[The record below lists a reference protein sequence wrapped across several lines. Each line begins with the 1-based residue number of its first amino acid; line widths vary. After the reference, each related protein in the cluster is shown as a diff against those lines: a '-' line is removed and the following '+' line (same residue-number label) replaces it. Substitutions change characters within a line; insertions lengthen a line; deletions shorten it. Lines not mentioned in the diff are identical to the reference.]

1 MKTVIATSLEEQLE
15 IAERDLFC
23 ARMIDNTARMWV
35 EVAECERR
43 VDDIKRQIEI
53 IDRQLLECEEIL
65 KSETEISRRREA
77 RDEYL
82 RLSAQRYRQ
91 S

>member
-1 MKTVIATSLEEQLE
+1 MKTVLTLPLEEQLE

-23 ARMIDNTARMWV
+23 AKMIDNTARMWA

-43 VDDIKRQIEI
+43 VDDVKKQIEI
-53 IDRQLLECEEIL
+53 VDRQLRECEEIL
-65 KSETEISRRREA
+65 KTETEISRRREA

-91 S
+91 P